1 MKLSKFWIWNEE
13 NERLTFAANYLEHK
27 GYKKVKNLAECD
39 FALLPVP
46 TKKCMLD
53 ALGNK
58 FALYGGGKYENGI
71 NYMNNENY
79 VLKNAFLTAEG
90 AVTTLETESND
101 SLLGKSILIIG
112 YGRIAKALHRLLSA
126 YGCRITVCSRS
137 HESAQLCTFY
147 GVEHIYFSELKCKNN
162 YDIIINTVPH
172 IVLTE
177 PELKAVRNG
186 VIILDLA
193 SFPGGVDTLVA
204 SSLNLK
210 VINGR
215 GMPSKFT
222 VKAAGEALGCAADEI
237 IRQL

>member
-27 GYKKVKNLAECD
+27 GYKEVKNLAECD

-137 HESAQLCTFY
+137 PESAQLCTFY
-147 GVEHIYFSELKCKNN
+147 GAEHIYFS
-162 YDIIINTVPH
+162 
-172 IVLTE
+172 
-177 PELKAVRNG
+177 ELKAVRNG